1 MTNRRPTLCV
11 VAGPNGSGKTTTTI
25 QLLNNEWAADSLYI
39 NPDNIAQE
47 MFGDWNSPEAVL
59 KAAEKAT
66 QMRYECLE
74 QGRDFVFETVF
85 SSPEKLEFL
94 KKAKEA
100 GFFIR
105 FFYVCTSDPSIN
117 VARITQRYLNGG
129 HEVPISKVISR
140 YYKSL
145 LNAEEAIAFVD
156 RAYVYDNSID
166 DQLPRLLY
174 RTIDGELFKR
184 YTTLYRR
191 NSKLGTNDDLTPRR
205 VNSFRAT
212 KKRKPRLTTSVS
224 WFYLLEQIKVP

>member
-47 MFGDWNSPEAVL
+47 MYGDWNSPEAVL

-66 QMRYECLE
+66 QMRYECLK

-174 RTIDGELFKR
+174 RTIDGEVYKR
-184 YTTLYRR
+184 YTEEIPNWAQT
-191 NSKLGTNDDLTPRR
+191 
-205 VNSFRAT
+205 
-212 KKRKPRLTTSVS
+212 
-224 WFYLLEQIKVP
+224 II